1 MPYAHNQ
8 DVKIYYEIEGQ
19 GPALMFAH
27 GATGNMNSWRSYG
40 YVDKFK
46 SDHTVILYDMR
57 GHGQSDKPHTVEAYN
72 YSFLIDDV
80 IAVLDAL
87 QLDKTHFWGYSMGAT
102 IGFGLAKHYPQRI
115 RSLILGG
122 SSPYSEAQ
130 PLTEPPSPLLQIM
143 RKGIEQGPDA
153 VVQGI
158 RDLFGEITPHY
169 EARLRGLDYQ
179 AQAAL
184 LEYLDYHMPGL
195 EDVLPTMSMPC
206 LVYIADGDDPNF
218 TQTQE
223 YMKQM
228 PNATFLG
235 LPGHNHVSAN
245 TNLDVIVPN
254 VRDFL
259 AKVQ

>member
-8 DVKIYYEIEGQ
+8 DVKIYYEVEGE
-19 GPALMFAH
+19 GPPLVLAH
-27 GATGNMNSWRSYG
+27 GGTGNMNSWRSYG
-40 YVDKFK
+40 YVDQFK
-46 SDHTVILYDMR
+46 NDYTVILFDMR
-57 GHGQSDKPHTVEAYN
+57 GHGQSVKPHTVEAYN
-72 YSFLIDDV
+72 YRFMIDDV

-87 QLDKTHFWGYSMGAT
+87 HVAKTNFWGYSMGAT
-102 IGFGLAKHYPQRI
+102 TGFGLAKHYPQRI

-130 PLTEPPSPLLQIM
+130 PVTEPPSPLLQIM
-143 RKGIEQGPDA
+143 RRGIEDGPDA

-169 EARLRGLDYQ
+169 EARLRSLDYT
-179 AQAAL
+179 ALAAL
-184 LEYLDYHMPGL
+184 LEYWDYHMPGL
-195 EDVLPTMSMPC
+195 EDVLPTMNMPC
-206 LVYIADGDDPNF
+206 LIYIADADDPDF

-228 PNATFLG
+228 SNASFFG
-235 LPGHNHVSAN
+235 LRGHSHVSAN
-245 TNLDVIVPN
+245 TCLDVIVPN

-259 AKVQ
+259 AQVQ